1 MRVSGQVK
9 EISSDLNKR
18 LLDQRELITDIEAN
32 VEAVD
37 ENVDNA
43 DNEINQADMISRGT
57 NSKLWILV
65 LLGTLIVIGLIVL
78 IWYLM
83 NSKE

>member
-83 NSKE
+83 KSKE